1 MGKRV
6 YCEAESRRG
15 GSGVLLICSKERGH
29 DGEGSDPD
37 EAVHYDATAREHFGY
52 PGHLR
57 IAIEI
62 PGHPEVVLCESMP
75 DSYGA
80 MTEDQRLN
88 YRADREEAVNSLMN
102 IYSDYRYA
110 PLPEEN

>member
-15 GSGVLLICSKERGH
+15 GSGVLLICSKEAGH
-29 DGEGSDPD
+29 DNGTDPD

-80 MTEDQRLN
+80 MTEDQRLD
-88 YRADREEAVNSLMN
+88 YRADREGAVNNLMN
-102 IYSDYRYA
+102 IYSEYRHE
-110 PLPEEN
+110 PMPEEN